1 MESLESNPSNLP
13 PALRPIYTTPE
24 INQPI
29 LLYKG
34 SLEITQSEQ
43 TIQGQGSVRFEWFPR
58 AGIRFQFNSDHPIGS
73 SVNLDPAK
81 LKLVDASA
89 TTDIGLTNLGIGEI
103 ISASGWIERQLGIG
117 SDQNLA
123 YVLCHIVN
131 FHNCFG
137 NQRAALCSESSWT
150 LLERHVLEA
159 EGWQLT
165 LDQLETTADHIKQ
178 LNDQGGFAITHIAK
192 LETV

>member
-1 MESLESNPSNLP
+1 M
-13 PALRPIYTTPE
+13 
-24 INQPI
+24 
-29 LLYKG
+29 
-34 SLEITQSEQ
+34 
-43 TIQGQGSVRFEWFPR
+43 
-58 AGIRFQFNSDHPIGS
+58 
-73 SVNLDPAK
+73 
-81 LKLVDASA
+81 
-89 TTDIGLTNLGIGEI
+89 TNLGIGEI

-192 LETV
+192 LERSDSKLFSGREAVEFFGSLLSFFLFC